1 MNESKK
7 ITTKKDKLESVWHPT
22 EFDESDELEE
32 AKRIT
37 EEYQKL
43 LKKKQA
49 LIDEIE
55 GAKKIK

>member
-32 AKRIT
+32 VKRVT

>member
-32 AKRIT
+32 AKRVT

>member
-7 ITTKKDKLESVWHPT
+7 ITTKKDKSESVWHPT

-32 AKRIT
+32 AKRVT

>member
-7 ITTKKDKLESVWHPT
+7 ITTKKNKLESVWHPT

-32 AKRIT
+32 AKRVT

>member
-32 AKRIT
+32 AKRVT

-55 GAKKIK
+55 GAKKNK